1 MMIDGV
7 QKLVNVHLY
16 PPLSDKFGA
25 LHKFAIRSPHEA
37 VRALDANY
45 PEFVSEFR
53 KCDRYVI
60 LVDDNE
66 VRAGPE
72 EFMLPVSHD
81 IHLIPR
87 IEGQAFLGPMAVG
100 AVLGIAATSITA
112 QILGTLLVAGVLFGL
127 SMLFRPKKPEKPAT
141 EEAKKDDSFAFSGPE
156 NVTAQGVAVPL
167 IYGRV
172 FAGSVVVSAGLSV
185 SDVAIT

>member
-1 MMIDGV
+1 MMTDGV

-25 LHKFAIRSPHEA
+25 LHSFAIRSPQEA

-45 PEFVSEFR
+45 PDFVAEFR

-60 LVDDNE
+60 IVDDNE
-66 VRAGPE
+66 VREGDNAAI
-72 EFMLPVSHD
+72 LPVSHD
-81 IHLIPR
+81 IHLLPK
-87 IEGQAFLGPMAVG
+87 IEGQAFLGVALVG
-100 AVLGIAATSITA
+100 ALFPALVGTLTA

-127 SMLFRPKKPEKPAT
+127 SMLFKPKQPEKQQT
-141 EEAKKDDSFAFSGPE
+141 VDRKDESFAFSGPE